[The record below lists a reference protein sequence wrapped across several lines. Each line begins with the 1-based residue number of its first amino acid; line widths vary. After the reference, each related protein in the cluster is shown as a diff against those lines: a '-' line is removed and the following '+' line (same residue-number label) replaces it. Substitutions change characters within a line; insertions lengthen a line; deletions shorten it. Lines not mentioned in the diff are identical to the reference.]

1 MIERTK
7 SHQQGDRQ
15 GNDVKREGEWP
26 LVEEDA
32 DAVPRTPPDAE
43 QRDEHV
49 QQTAEDDAA
58 LQLLSDRLA
67 HNDEV

>member
-1 MIERTK
+1 MDDHEIV
-7 SHQQGDRQ
+7 DLY
-15 GNDVKREGEWP
+15 W
-26 LVEEDA
+26 
-32 DAVPRTPPDAE
+32 

-67 HNDEV
+67 HNDEVQDLRVRDDAIVSPCRSR